1 MAIREPM
8 RKITISL
15 PEELVAFADDR
26 AKELSTSRSQ
36 IISMALATVKTSEDE
51 QLAAEGYRFYAQEA
65 SEFASAAHT
74 AIVEAWGGGWRPGN
88 NEGRED
94 EGGESASQTR

>member
-36 IISMALATVKTSEDE
+36 VISMALAAVKIGEDE
-51 QLAAEGYRFYAQEA
+51 QLAAEGYHFYAQEA
-65 SEFASAAHT
+65 SEFASAAHH
-74 AIVEAWGGGWRPGN
+74 AIAEVWGSEWQSNN
-88 NEGRED
+88 NEGLD
-94 EGGESASQTR
+94 DDGQTR